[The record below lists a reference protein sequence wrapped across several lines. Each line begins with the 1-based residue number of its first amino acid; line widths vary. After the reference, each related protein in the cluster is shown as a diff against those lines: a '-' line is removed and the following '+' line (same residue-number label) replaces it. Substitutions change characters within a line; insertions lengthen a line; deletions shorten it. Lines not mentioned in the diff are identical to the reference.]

1 MESDKQELLRFLQV
15 VGAGAAAFFFTVFCF
30 SFAGSFAL
38 LPGIAAA
45 IYVGKYI
52 WDHPFVMKGKELE
65 LPEGISQEYRDF
77 LLEDR
82 GKRATLFNPHS
93 RLYPVDL
100 AVAMSQVK
108 RVIGSYE
115 LKVGSSVSRFS
126 ITNLDQNE
134 GLIEAQLQFQQYIGG
149 SLTDGSGLEQS
160 AVAVT
165 VRFYCF
171 EEGTA
176 IWQGYRVATCFNVG
190 TPRKIIEQM
199 QREID
204 ACLSMVCCLGVC

>member
-1 MESDKQELLRFLQV
+1 MQSDKQELLRFLQAI
-15 VGAGAAAFFFTVFCF
+15 GAGFVALLVTAFCF

-38 LPGIAAA
+38 LPGLAAA
-45 IYVGKYI
+45 IYVTKYV
-52 WDHPFVMKGKELE
+52 WEHPFVRERKELE
-65 LPEGISQEYRDF
+65 LPEGISDEYRYF
-77 LLEDR
+77 LIEDR

-93 RLYPVDL
+93 KLYPVDL
-100 AVAMSQVK
+100 AIAMSQVK

-115 LKVGSSVSRFS
+115 LKVGSNVSRFS
-126 ITNLDQNE
+126 FTNLDQNE

-149 SLTDGSGLEQS
+149 SLTEGSGLEPS

-204 ACLSMVCCLGVC
+204 ACLSMVAA